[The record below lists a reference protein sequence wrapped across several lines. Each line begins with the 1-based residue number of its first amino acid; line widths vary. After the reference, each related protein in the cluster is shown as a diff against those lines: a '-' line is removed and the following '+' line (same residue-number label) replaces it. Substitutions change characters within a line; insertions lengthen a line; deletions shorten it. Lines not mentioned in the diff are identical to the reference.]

1 MLASISSQSCIHWL
15 SAVDYREFHAR
26 MSDLEAVANTAVDT
40 VIAAA
45 PPSPFAQV
53 FLEKKIKLVL
63 SIASSESIP
72 R

>member
-1 MLASISSQSCIHWL
+1 
-15 SAVDYREFHAR
+15 